1 MYVLEIN
8 SLFFNFV
15 FSNQVGGQEKIRRLW
30 QHYYQGSDGLI
41 FVVDSS
47 DRERI
52 DEAREELHGILSWA
66 DMSHVPIVIIAN
78 KQDLPSKFNFSSLFL
93 FSKIFFL
100 IDAMKPSD
108 LIQKLGMNELGAKH
122 KWFVQSACAV
132 TGDGLIEAM
141 LEMGNLVKQHRKG
154 NDY

>member
-1 MYVLEIN
+1 MAY
-8 SLFFNFV
+8 
-15 FSNQVGGQEKIRRLW
+15 
-30 QHYYQGSDGLI
+30 
-41 FVVDSS
+41 
-47 DRERI
+47 
-52 DEAREELHGILSWA
+52 
-66 DMSHVPIVIIAN
+66 VPIVIIAN
-78 KQDLPSKFNFSSLFL
+78 KQDLPSQFNFYSICFYFLKLSL
-93 FSKIFFL
+93 L

-108 LIQKLGMNELGAKH
+108 VIQKLGINELGAKH